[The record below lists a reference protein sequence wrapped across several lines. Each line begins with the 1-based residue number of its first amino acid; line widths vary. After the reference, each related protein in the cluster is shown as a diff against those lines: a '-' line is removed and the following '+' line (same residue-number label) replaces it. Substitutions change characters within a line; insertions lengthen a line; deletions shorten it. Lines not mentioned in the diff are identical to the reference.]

1 MTCPSGKKCYGSR
14 SEAKRVER
22 KLYTGTGKK
31 RLSGSRLRAYLCHEC
46 RCWHLTKDRHHETR
60 DEAASRRR
68 RNERNQA

>member
-1 MTCPSGKKCYGSR
+1 MTCPSGKRCYATKG
-14 SEAKRVER
+14 EAKRVER
-22 KLYTGTGKK
+22 SLYTGTGRK

-46 RCWHLTKDRHHETR
+46 KHWHLTKDKHIATR